1 MENNCSKLKRETVL
15 LNNDIKIIVLTENS
29 RFHPDL
35 FVTIFFASN
44 PDASSSSLSKSATS
58 ETEANVQHDKFVEFA
73 KVLGFSE
80 KKG

>member
-1 MENNCSKLKRETVL
+1 MEKQSTLKRETIL
-15 LNNDIKIIVLTENS
+15 LNNDIKIIVSTEAS

-35 FVTIFFASN
+35 FVTLFFASN
-44 PDASSSSLSKSATS
+44 PDSPSSAISKSATS

>member
-1 MENNCSKLKRETVL
+1 MEKRSTLKRETIL
-15 LNNDIKIIVLTENS
+15 LNNDIKIIVLTEAS

-58 ETEANVQHDKFVEFA
+58 ETEANVQHDKFVKFA